1 MKGRLKC
8 LSCSVIFTLLFI
20 VCMSF
25 QCFATDYGKTYPD
38 YVNQSSASFIE
49 CQTNL
54 GRGTIVIP
62 KNYQYESIGFS
73 GNQYN
78 LMNINSGSI
87 SGYFVLQNGTTYT
100 LSASGFSTFQYR
112 NTNGNYYSWYDLTV
126 SEIYNTNVQFADE
139 QGTRA
144 NLIYDFSNYEKIM
157 VSLIFFFGFSLIV
170 IGVIKRSR

>member
-20 VCMSF
+20 GCMSF
-25 QCFATDYGKTYPD
+25 QCFAEDYGATYPS

-54 GRGTIVIP
+54 GRGSIVIP
-62 KNYQYESIGFS
+62 KNYQYNSIGFS
-73 GNQYN
+73 GKQYN

-112 NTNGNYYSWYDLTV
+112 SSSGSYYSWYDLTV

-157 VSLIFFFGFSLIV
+157 VSLIFFFGFALIV